1 MSNEHRSPFTRR
13 EFLNASLTFASAA
26 LTVPSFLQRSAFA
39 VAQPGEGLSS
49 IPGVDEGRILVVLQL
64 SGGNDGLNT
73 VVPYGFDQYYRVRS
87 GIGINQ
93 AQVLKLSKADG
104 VGLHPALTG
113 LHDLHE
119 NGLLSIIQGVGYPNP
134 NRSHFKSMDIW
145 HTAESTATGDG
156 WLGKYID
163 SQCCGSGK
171 GESGTAETA
180 SITKAIEPPIA
191 IGRTAPLALQGRTV
205 VPVSFESADLFRWTG
220 QDADRA
226 LAQPYDALV
235 ERGVTP
241 DVDPASNAAFLMR
254 TALDARVSSDRIR
267 KAVSTKPLVE
277 YPRTQVARDLSMV
290 ASMVR
295 AELPTRVYYVSFGG
309 FDTHAGQGGA
319 QGSHA
324 NLLRQ
329 LGDAVKAFYDDLKAQ
344 GNDARVMTMC
354 FSEFGRRVAQNA
366 SGGTDHGTAAPM
378 FLAGPMVRRG
388 LIGDHPSLTAL
399 DDGDL
404 VHGLDFRSVYAG
416 IMKDWLQTDP
426 EPVLG
431 KTFRPVIVTRK
442 A

>member
-1 MSNEHRSPFTRR
+1 MSNENRSPFTRR
-13 EFLNASLTFASAA
+13 EFLTTSLTFASAT

-39 VAQPGEGLSS
+39 VGQPTGSLSS
-49 IPGVDEGRILVVLQL
+49 IPGVDQNRILVVVQL

-73 VVPYGFDQYYRVRS
+73 VVPFGFDQYYRMRP
-87 GIGINQ
+87 GIGVNA

-119 NGLLSIIQGVGYPNP
+119 DGMLSIVQGVGYPNP

-145 HTAESTATGDG
+145 HTADTTATGDG
-156 WLGKYID
+156 WLGKYVD
-163 SQCCGSGK
+163 SQCCGEGK
-171 GESGTAETA
+171 GESGTSEANAKPT
-180 SITKAIEPPIA
+180 EPPIA
-191 IGRTAPLALQGRTV
+191 IGRTAPLALQGRRV

-220 QDADRA
+220 QDASKS
-226 LAQPYDALV
+226 LAAPYDALV
-235 ERGVTP
+235 ERGVTS

-267 KAVSTKPLVE
+267 KAVSAKSLVE
-277 YPRTQVARDLSMV
+277 YPRTGLARDLSMV
-290 ASMVR
+290 ASMIR
-295 AELPTRVYYVSFGG
+295 ADLPTRVYYVSFGG
-309 FDTHAGQGGA
+309 FDTHAGQGAA

-329 LGDAVKAFYDDLKAQ
+329 FGDALKAFYADLKAQ
-344 GNDARVMTMC
+344 ENDARVMTMC
-354 FSEFGRRVAQNA
+354 FSEFGRRAAQNA

-378 FLAGPMVRRG
+378 FLAGPMVRQG

-416 IMKDWLQTDP
+416 ILKGWMQTDP
-426 EPVLG
+426 ETVLD
-431 KTFRPVIVTRK
+431 KTYRPVVVLKK